1 VGAGDQESPSRELGL
16 ADLGVR
22 RELGAALGFDDRR
35 GVEGEGVRGRARA
48 RRPARADGG
57 SGERGIRNSVGEA
70 RQGRF
75 D

>member
-1 VGAGDQESPSRELGL
+1 MDLAGSSPRHP
-16 ADLGVR
+16 AHV
-22 RELGAALGFDDRR
+22 ELGAALGFDDRR
-35 GVEGEGVRGRARA
+35 GVEREGVRGRARA

-70 RQGRF
+70 RQWRF